1 MRTLVMKFGGTSV
14 GSAAHIREVASI
26 VRSREGSRCVVLVS
40 AMAGITN
47 TLFEMAEAARSHDL
61 DRAIRLL
68 GKIEQSQDQ
77 GNHRKPSAPNSWYRS
92 VRRVQPTRYG

>member
-1 MRTLVMKFGGTSV
+1 MKFGGTSV

-68 GKIEQSQDQ
+68 GKIEQSHLEASHELDIATPDII
-77 GNHRKPSAPNSWYRS
+77 GKIREIR
-92 VRRVQPTRYG
+92 